1 MPQLNKGAKYVFG
14 LSIISPENKIKIPD
28 DTLKTYLQDNENK
41 IIIFIGS
48 KVTGGFCVTTKKLLL
63 DSKLEHILK
72 DCITLSNYELK
83 EGDFIKYKGRF
94 YSWVSISSDGII
106 QLPNSTMQF
115 LNLTVGDILMSIKSS
130 DIAFTMGA
138 KGPLMDKVYA
148 YKGDIKTFAV

>member
-1 MPQLNKGAKYVFG
+1 MTFT
-14 LSIISPENKIKIPD
+14 IKIPD

-41 IIIFIGS
+41 IIIFTGS

-72 DCITLSNYELK
+72 ECITLSNYELK

>member
-1 MPQLNKGAKYVFG
+1 MTSVIVFIK
-14 LSIISPENKIKIPD
+14 SIIPD
-28 DTLKTYLQDNENK
+28 IETINNLIYV
-41 IIIFIGS
+41 I
-48 KVTGGFCVTTKKLLL
+48 
-63 DSKLEHILK
+63 LEHILK

>member
-1 MPQLNKGAKYVFG
+1 MPQLNKGGKYVFG

-28 DTLKTYLQDNENK
+28 DTLKTYL
-41 IIIFIGS
+41 
-48 KVTGGFCVTTKKLLL
+48 TGVFCVNTKKLLL

>member
-1 MPQLNKGAKYVFG
+1 MKTKLSFLQAAKLQEDFV
-14 LSIISPENKIKIPD
+14 L
-28 DTLKTYLQDNENK
+28 LQKTSSWL
-41 IIIFIGS
+41 
-48 KVTGGFCVTTKKLLL
+48 
-63 DSKLEHILK
+63 KLEHILK
-72 DCITLSNYELK
+72 ECITLSNYELK

-148 YKGDIKTFAV
+148 YKGDIKTFAVWLK

>member
-1 MPQLNKGAKYVFG
+1 MLFR
-14 LSIISPENKIKIPD
+14 S
-28 DTLKTYLQDNENK
+28 
-41 IIIFIGS
+41 
-48 KVTGGFCVTTKKLLL
+48 
-63 DSKLEHILK
+63 
-72 DCITLSNYELK
+72 